1 MSRAVKLPDDFSIRA
16 LGMRVGGA
24 DYDGIA
30 LILGQHYDRKFTAK
44 QVEDVILAE
53 LGKLKEPE
61 DKTGYLDL
69 ARLNAMLRAVW
80 PKVAEGDVKA
90 ITEARELMDRKRV
103 LETKAQPKEASELD
117 RVRDRREVRVS
128 GGKPAS

>member
-1 MSRAVKLPDDFSIRA
+1 MPRAVKLPDDFSIRA

-30 LILGQHYDRKFTAK
+30 LVLGGHYDRKFTAK
-44 QVEDVILAE
+44 QVETVILAE
-53 LGKLKEPE
+53 LRKLEEPE
-61 DKTGYLDL
+61 DTTGYLDL

-80 PKVAEGDVKA
+80 PKAMEGDVKA
-90 ITEARELMDRKRV
+90 ITESRELMDRKRL
-103 LETKAQPKEASELD
+103 LEVKAQPKEPTQLD
-117 RVRDRREVRVS
+117 RVRGQREKRV

>member
-1 MSRAVKLPDDFSIRA
+1 MGSPAKLPDDFSIRA

-30 LILGQHYDRKFTAK
+30 LILSQHYDRKFTAK
-44 QVEDVILAE
+44 QVEDVLLTE
-53 LGKLKEPE
+53 LRKLEEPE

-80 PKVAEGDVKA
+80 PKAMEGDVKA
-90 ITEARELMDRKRV
+90 ITESRELMDRKRL
-103 LETKAQPKEASELD
+103 LEVKAQPKEPTQLD
-117 RVRDRREVRVS
+117 RVRGQREKRV
-128 GGKPAS
+128 GGKSAS